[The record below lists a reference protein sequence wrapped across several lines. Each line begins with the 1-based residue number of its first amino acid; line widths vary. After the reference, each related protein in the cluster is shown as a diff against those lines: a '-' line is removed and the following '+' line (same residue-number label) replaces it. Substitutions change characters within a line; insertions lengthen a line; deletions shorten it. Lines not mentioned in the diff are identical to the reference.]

1 MIASRVGGW
10 IGAAALLALV
20 EAPAAHGAPSPC
32 RATDLGTLGGYAS
45 RAAGIDSDGTIVGSA
60 DRASGDT
67 VAVLF
72 RDGQIVPLG
81 TLGGVAS
88 AGRGVG
94 GRRAVGTSEV
104 APEVT
109 HAFLWDGHRMR
120 DLGALGE
127 GRDATATAINRSGE
141 IVGYS
146 QIARSNASP
155 THAFV
160 TRRGRMVDL
169 GAPGGG
175 DSVAHGIND
184 WGMIVG
190 LYTRADGSGVAFL
203 YWHRRF
209 FDLKHL
215 GGGDAEARA
224 INRRGQVVGAS
235 QTANGQR
242 HAFRWYGVMADLGT
256 LGGTSSI
263 ALALNAAGSAVG
275 SSETADGSTH
285 AFLAPAGGGMI
296 DLHALAAPPGVTLR
310 EAVGIDDA
318 GRIAANGRL
327 EGGPDHAFLL
337 TGCE

>member
-1 MIASRVGGW
+1 MKLARW
-10 IGAAALLALV
+10 IGAAALLV
-20 EAPAAHGAPSPC
+20 VVRAPAAHAVPSSC
-32 RATDLGTLGGYAS
+32 RATDLGTLGGRAS
-45 RAAGIDSDGTIVGSA
+45 RAAAISADGTIVGSA

-67 VAVLF
+67 VAVVF
-72 RDGQIVPLG
+72 RDGKIIPLG

-88 AGRGVG
+88 SARGIDGQRVVG
-94 GRRAVGTSEV
+94 SSEV

-109 HAFLWDGHRMR
+109 HAFLWDGERLR

-146 QIARSNASP
+146 LIARSNASP

-160 TRRGRMVDL
+160 VRRGRMIDL
-169 GAPGGG
+169 NAPGGG
-175 DSVAHGIND
+175 DSVAHDIND

-190 LYTRADGSGVAFL
+190 LYTRAEGGGVAFL
-203 YWHRRF
+203 HWRRRF
-209 FDLKHL
+209 FNLGHL

-256 LGGTSSI
+256 LGGTSS
-263 ALALNAAGSAVG
+263 LALGLNATGTTVG
-275 SSETADGSTH
+275 TSETADGATH
-285 AFLAPAGGGMI
+285 AFLAPMNAEMI

-310 EAVGIDDA
+310 EAVGIDDG

-327 EGGPDHAFLL
+327 ESGADHAFLL